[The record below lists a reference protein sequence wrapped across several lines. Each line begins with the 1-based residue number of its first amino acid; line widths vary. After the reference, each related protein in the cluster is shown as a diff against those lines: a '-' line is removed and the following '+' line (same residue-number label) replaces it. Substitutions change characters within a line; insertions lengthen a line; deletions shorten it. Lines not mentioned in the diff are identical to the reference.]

1 MVAIVTQ
8 HGHSLKLCLQHCTA
22 VFFRFTS
29 DSQHWLHFYNH
40 RHLQDYRHAHLLKK
54 KLVLK
59 QPNSRC
65 PLGLVAFLLLWQHYC
80 FQTLQLWWD
89 QIISSWPGASDK
101 SNLLISQVRG
111 EWPDKGRPQP
121 LVSGA
126 AASLFASLTLMS
138 LTVLPLK
145 RRSQSQ
151 TRANY
156 WHADYSLLSFWKSNR
171 LFNGVFVERYGGGD
185 HLSIMIK

>member
-1 MVAIVTQ
+1 M
-8 HGHSLKLCLQHCTA
+8 
-22 VFFRFTS
+22 
-29 DSQHWLHFYNH
+29 HFYNH
-40 RHLQDYRHAHLLKK
+40 GHLQDYRHADLFKK
-54 KLVLK
+54 
-59 QPNSRC
+59 NSRC

-121 LVSGA
+121 LVSRA

-156 WHADYSLLSFWKSNR
+156 WHYWSFNWKCEHECLNAWT
-171 LFNGVFVERYGGGD
+171 
-185 HLSIMIK
+185 HLWGLCNVNQRSTVIPKWIE